1 MDLTVKVRMLG
12 NYAVLQA
19 TEEADDVARKN
30 ASRKLVAR
38 SKDPAIVEREGRDKL
53 LSSGGVVSEMNIL
66 RCTEIQFGLY
76 RGQFSVDSGKR
87 CGMGSW
93 FS

>member
-38 SKDPAIVEREGRDKL
+38 AKEG
-53 LSSGGVVSEMNIL
+53 SSN
-66 RCTEIQFGLY
+66 C
-76 RGQFSVDSGKR
+76 
-87 CGMGSW
+87 
-93 FS
+93 